1 MNEENIKFHQEVNK
15 VVDTSLW
22 IFIAFMSIG
31 LIITA
36 VYLAWSISIVNKKG
50 ASGNGQNFGINYVRN
65 YYPPL
70 TSDK

>member
-15 VVDTSLW
+15 TVNTSLW
-22 IFIAFMSIG
+22 IFIGFMVIG

-36 VYLAWSISIVNKKG
+36 VYLAWSLSTINKKG
-50 ASGNGQNFGINYVRN
+50 ASGNGQNFGINYVRT